1 MFGRPGHLYVY
12 LAYGMHRCMN
22 VVTGSEHEGSA
33 VLLRA
38 AEPLEGI
45 ADMRA
50 LRGRDALHEL
60 CSGPGKL
67 CQAFAV
73 DRSLD
78 GADLTRGGDLWIA
91 EGEPLS
97 RRDILAGPRVGIR
110 VGVDRPW
117 RFRVRGDPWVSRG
130 RPATSPSHSGS

>member
-1 MFGRPGHLYVY
+1 MYVY
-12 LAYGMHRCMN
+12 LAYGMHFCMN

-45 ADMRA
+45 ADMRTF
-50 LRGRDALHEL
+50 RGRDSLHEL

-73 DRSLD
+73 DRSHD
-78 GADLTRGGDLWIA
+78 GVDLVRGANLWLA
-91 EGEPLS
+91 EGEPVPGREIDVGS
-97 RRDILAGPRVGIR
+97 RVGIR
-110 VGVDRPW
+110 TGVDRPW
-117 RFRVRGDPWVSRG
+117 RFRVRGDPWVSAG
-130 RPATSPSHSGS
+130 RPASALSRSGR